1 MTPEDW
7 LQLFESS
14 ISPRLSMHLVRAL
27 GSFQRGADMRTTHRF
42 TIASRLV
49 GAFFIFAP
57 PIAAQQVTR
66 LERSRGLTML
76 DDARNDITRNYFD
89 STYGGVDLK
98 TVFDSARVH
107 IERAERLE
115 QVLAAVAQATLAL
128 NDSHTAFM
136 PPRLT
141 YSAEY
146 GWDMRFVGDTC
157 RVLRVT
163 PGSDA
168 EAKGMHAGDGVLAVG
183 GIPLTRRNL
192 WQLRYAIN
200 GLQPRPG
207 LLVSLQ
213 SPKGAPRDLYLAAKV
228 KERRRI
234 VDPSNSFDFME
245 LIREGENAWEKE
257 APKFTEVS
265 NRVVV
270 SRPHSFYNYTSWV
283 DDLIDRARG
292 RESLIL
298 DLRGNLGGS
307 AHTLMYLIGRLYE
320 KDLVVLT
327 EVARTERRE
336 VVAKGAGKDRFQ
348 GAVVVL
354 VDAESASA
362 SEIFARTIQLTG
374 RGNVIGD
381 RTAGA
386 VRESMGYGHSIG
398 TAMIIPYGVSVTVAD
413 VVMADGGKLENV
425 GVVPDELVL
434 PTGED
439 IAQGNDPALARA
451 LTLLGVP
458 LSPKEAG
465 ALPDKK

>member
-1 MTPEDW
+1 MKA
-7 LQLFESS
+7 
-14 ISPRLSMHLVRAL
+14 I
-27 GSFQRGADMRTTHRF
+27 HRF
-42 TIASRLV
+42 AIAIQLV

-57 PIAAQQVTR
+57 SVAATQISG

-76 DDARNDITRNYFD
+76 DDARNDIAKNYFD

-98 TVFDSARVH
+98 TAFDSARAR
-107 IERAERLE
+107 IERAERFE
-115 QVLAAVAQATLAL
+115 QVLGAVAQATLAL
-128 NDSHTAFM
+128 NDSHTAFI

-141 YSAEY
+141 YSADY
-146 GWDMRFVGDTC
+146 GWDMRFVGDTS

-163 PGSDA
+163 ARSDA
-168 EAKGMHAGDGVLAVG
+168 EAKGMRAGDAVLAVG

-207 LLVSLQ
+207 LMVSLQ
-213 SPKGAPRDLYLAAKV
+213 SPRGAPRDIYIAAKV

-234 VDPSNSFDFME
+234 VDPTNSFDFME
-245 LIREGENAWEKE
+245 LVREGENAWEKE
-257 APKFTEVS
+257 APRSTEVA

-270 SRPHSFYNYTSWV
+270 SRPHSFYAYTSWI
-283 DDLIDRARG
+283 DDLMDRARDRG
-292 RESLIL
+292 SLIL

-307 AHTLMYLIGRLYE
+307 VDALMRLTGQFYE
-320 KDLVVLT
+320 KDLVVFT
-327 EVARTERRE
+327 QVGRE
-336 VVAKGAGKDRFQ
+336 KRKEAVAKGAGKNRFQ

-354 VDAESASA
+354 VDAESASG

-374 RGNVIGD
+374 RGKVIGD

-386 VRESMGYGHSIG
+386 VRESMGFGHTVG
-398 TAMIIPYGVSVTVAD
+398 TVMIIPYGMSVTIAD
-413 VVMADGGKLENV
+413 VVLPDGGKLENE
-425 GVVPDELVL
+425 GVIPDELVL

-439 IAQGNDPALARA
+439 IALGNDPALARA

-458 LSPKEAG
+458 FTPKEAG
-465 ALPDKK
+465 ALQVKK

>member
-1 MTPEDW
+1 MKRI
-7 LQLFESS
+7 S
-14 ISPRLSMHLVRAL
+14 ILAALVIL
-27 GSFQRGADMRTTHRF
+27 
-42 TIASRLV
+42 
-49 GAFFIFAP
+49 AP
-57 PIAAQQVTR
+57 PVAAQQITR
-66 LERSRGLTML
+66 LERSRGFTML
-76 DDARNDITRNYFD
+76 DDARNDIARNYFD

-98 TVFDSARVH
+98 GVFDSARAH
-107 IERAERLE
+107 IERADRLD
-115 QVLAAVAQATLAL
+115 QVLGAVAQATLAL
-128 NDSHTAFM
+128 NDSHTAFI

-146 GWDMRFVGDTC
+146 GWDMRFVGDTS

-168 EAKGMHAGDGVLAVG
+168 EAKGMHPGDAVLAVG

-213 SPKGAPRDLYLAAKV
+213 SPKSTARDVYLAAKV

-234 VDPSNSFDFME
+234 VDPTNSFDFME
-245 LIREGENAWEKE
+245 LIREGENASEKE
-257 APKFTEVS
+257 APRFTEVA

-270 SRPHSFYNYTSWV
+270 SRPHSFYGYTSWI
-283 DDLIDRARG
+283 DDMLDRARG

-307 AHTLMYLIGRLYE
+307 ANTLMHLIGQFYE

-327 EVARTERRE
+327 QVGRDKRSE

-362 SEIFARTIQLTG
+362 SEIFARTIQLTS
-374 RGNVIGD
+374 RGKVIGD

-386 VRESMGYGHSIG
+386 VRESMGYRHTVG
-398 TAMIIPYGVSVTVAD
+398 TATIIPYGMSVTIAD
-413 VVMADGGKLENV
+413 VVMPDGGKLENA

-439 IAQGNDPALARA
+439 IAAGKDPALARA

-458 LSPKEAG
+458 FTPKEAG
-465 ALPDKK
+465 ALPNR

>member
-1 MTPEDW
+1 MKRI
-7 LQLFESS
+7 S
-14 ISPRLSMHLVRAL
+14 ILAALV
-27 GSFQRGADMRTTHRF
+27 
-42 TIASRLV
+42 
-49 GAFFIFAP
+49 IFAP
-57 PIAAQQVTR
+57 PVPAQQITR
-66 LERSRGLTML
+66 LERSRGFTML
-76 DDARNDITRNYFD
+76 DDARNDIARNYFD

-98 TVFDSARVH
+98 VVFDSARAH
-107 IERAERLE
+107 IERADRLE
-115 QVLAAVAQATLAL
+115 QVLGAVAQATLAL
-128 NDSHTAFM
+128 NDSHTAFI

-146 GWDMRFVGDTC
+146 GWDMRFVGDTS

-168 EAKGMHAGDGVLAVG
+168 EAKGMHPGDAVLAVG

-213 SPKGAPRDLYLAAKV
+213 SPKSAARDVYLAAKV

-234 VDPSNSFDFME
+234 VDPTNSFDFME

-257 APKFTEVS
+257 APRFTEVA

-270 SRPHSFYNYTSWV
+270 SRPHSFYGYTSWI
-283 DDLIDRARG
+283 DDMLDRARG
-292 RESLIL
+292 RGSLIL

-307 AHTLMYLIGRLYE
+307 ANTMMHLIGQFYE

-327 EVARTERRE
+327 QVSRDKRRE

-374 RGNVIGD
+374 RGKVIGD

-386 VRESMGYGHSIG
+386 VRESMGYRHTVG
-398 TAMIIPYGVSVTVAD
+398 TATIIPYGMSVTIAD
-413 VVMADGGKLENV
+413 VVMPDGGKLENA

-439 IAQGNDPALARA
+439 IALRNDPALARA
-451 LTLLGVP
+451 LTLLGLP
-458 LSPKEAG
+458 FTPKEAG
-465 ALPDKK
+465 ALPNR